1 MSAGAWRKH
10 KQICGKCSTGPVLGA
25 LCAEGLAIQA
35 EQAEQAE
42 QARQQRERAKL
53 AAIGQQPLFECD
65 ECHQELST
73 GPNR

>member
-1 MSAGAWRKH
+1 VSAGVWRKH

-35 EQAEQAE
+35 EQVGQAE

-53 AAIGQQPLFECD
+53 AAMGQQPLFAIPEAGVTD
-65 ECHQELST
+65 VTRS
-73 GPNR
+73 